1 MESSRSVGSR
11 YEAVAAEYLEK
22 EGYRILTKN
31 FRSRFGEID
40 IVAEEEPYLVF
51 VEVKYRTKQ
60 SQGDPSE
67 AVDYRKIRKITKTA
81 EYYLVKKGIS
91 MERPIRFDIVS
102 ILPDEIR
109 LLRNA
114 FDAAL

>member
-1 MESSRSVGSR
+1 MENSRSVGSR
-11 YEAVAAEYLEK
+11 YEAVAAEYLQK
-22 EGYRILTKN
+22 EGYRILAKN

-67 AVDYRKIRKITKTA
+67 AV
-81 EYYLVKKGIS
+81 IS
-91 MERPIRFDIVS
+91 AP
-102 ILPDEIR
+102 
-109 LLRNA
+109 
-114 FDAAL
+114 